1 MNMVLENK
9 LKKRQIQK
17 GTFPCFF
24 TWKWA
29 KQISNSN
36 LVGWNAMKP

>member
-9 LKKRQIQK
+9 LKKRQK
-17 GTFPCFF
+17 DTFPCFII
-24 TWKWA
+24 WKWA

-36 LVGWNAMKP
+36 LVGWNTMKP